1 MILPSCC
8 IALVRVVFSPV
19 NNELQMYF
27 CTECTLLHFSTLFK
41 IIFYVYPIYRLFR
54 NNEKEQFINR
64 GIKTSNI
71 KKLSVTII
79 LFSILIPLL
88 DCFVFFYIVVG
99 LIPRVKGL
107 YNKTEV
113 SCKIYGISAG
123 VLNLIIISNF
133 QDLIMFSSGIILVDQ
148 SQFFIAFNLSVFS
161 AWALLSAHHLFYIY
175 SLNDEILQKLRNPDL
190 FSDYQ
195 RGRPFTG
202 DHL

>member
-1 MILPSCC
+1 MIGGRMFFENE
-8 IALVRVVFSPV
+8 IINYYKYKFEIIDV
-19 NNELQMYF
+19 NQYTF
-27 CTECTLLHFSTLFK
+27 QIVIIWTLFK
-41 IIFYVYPIYRLFR
+41 IIFYVYPILILLR
-54 NNEKEQFINR
+54 NNENEQIINR

-71 KKLSVTII
+71 KKLAIVIII
-79 LFSILIPLL
+79 LSILIPLL
-88 DCFVFFYIVVG
+88 DCFVFFYLVVS
-99 LIPRVKGL
+99 LIPRVKGV

-123 VLNLIIISNF
+123 ILNLIIISNF
-133 QDLIMFSSGIILVDQ
+133 QDLIMFSSGIIFVDQ

-161 AWALLSAHHLFYIY
+161 AWALVSAHHLFYIY
-175 SLNDEILQKLRNPDL
+175 RLNDEILQKLRNPDL

>member
-1 MILPSCC
+1 MIGGRMFFENE
-8 IALVRVVFSPV
+8 IINYYKYKFEIIDV
-19 NNELQMYF
+19 NQYTF
-27 CTECTLLHFSTLFK
+27 QIVIIWTLFK
-41 IIFYVYPIYRLFR
+41 IIFYVYPILILLR
-54 NNEKEQFINR
+54 NNENEQIINR

-71 KKLSVTII
+71 KKLSIVIII
-79 LFSILIPLL
+79 LSILIPLL
-88 DCFVFFYIVVG
+88 DCFVFFYLVVS
-99 LIPRVKGL
+99 LIPRVKGV

-123 VLNLIIISNF
+123 ILNLIIISNF
-133 QDLIMFSSGIILVDQ
+133 QDLIMFSSGIIFVDQ

-161 AWALLSAHHLFYIY
+161 AWALVSAHHLFYIY
-175 SLNDEILQKLRNPDL
+175 RLNDEILQKLRNPDL

>member
-1 MILPSCC
+1 MFFENEI
-8 IALVRVVFSPV
+8 INYYKYKFEIIDV
-19 NNELQMYF
+19 NQYTF
-27 CTECTLLHFSTLFK
+27 QIVIIWTLFK
-41 IIFYVYPIYRLFR
+41 IIFYVYPILILLR
-54 NNEKEQFINR
+54 NNENEQIINR

-71 KKLSVTII
+71 KKLSIVIII
-79 LFSILIPLL
+79 LSILIPLL
-88 DCFVFFYIVVG
+88 DCFVFFYLVVS
-99 LIPRVKGL
+99 LIPRVKGV

-123 VLNLIIISNF
+123 ILNLIIISNF
-133 QDLIMFSSGIILVDQ
+133 QDLIMFSSGIIFVDQ

-161 AWALLSAHHLFYIY
+161 AWALVSAHHLFYIY
-175 SLNDEILQKLRNPDL
+175 RLNDEILQKLRNPDL